1 MLSSACKYAIR
12 SILFLAIYA
21 DEDHKMGVK
30 QIADS
35 LETPQPF
42 LAKLLQRLR
51 KNGLVSSSKGPGGG
65 FYMMEA
71 NFQKSLWAVVECID
85 NSEKFEQCFLGLS
98 RCSDENPCPVHFTVV
113 PFRNRMLRDFKEKT
127 IEEFVAEVVRK
138 GWHIS
143 LKDLEV

>member
-1 MLSSACKYAIR
+1 M
-12 SILFLAIYA
+12 
-21 DEDHKMGVK
+21 
-30 QIADS
+30 
-35 LETPQPF
+35 
-42 LAKLLQRLR
+42 
-51 KNGLVSSSKGPGGG
+51 GGG

-98 RCSDENPCPVHFTVV
+98 RCSDENPCPVRFTVV

>member
-21 DEDHKMGVK
+21 DEHNKIGVK

-35 LETPQPF
+35 LETPRPF
-42 LAKLLQRLR
+42 LAKLLQKLG
-51 KNGLVSSSKGPGGG
+51 KNGLVTSHKGPGGG
-65 FYMMEA
+65 FFLTEDNY
-71 NFQKSLWAVVECID
+71 KKTLWAVVECID
-85 NSEKFEQCFLGLS
+85 RGERFQQCFLGLS

-143 LKDLEV
+143 LKTLEL